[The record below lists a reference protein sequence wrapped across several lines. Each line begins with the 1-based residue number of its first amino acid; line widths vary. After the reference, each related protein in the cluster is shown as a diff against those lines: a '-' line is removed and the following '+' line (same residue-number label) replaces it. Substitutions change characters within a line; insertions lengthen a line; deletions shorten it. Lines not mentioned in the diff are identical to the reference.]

1 MHSSHTVCHVCSS
14 SLGPRRPPSYPTLSS
29 IDLFERLIDLLCLH
43 QGRKLEERMDNS
55 IEKKPKRG
63 IEKEHD
69 QSQVTCD
76 HSKHGDTDEM
86 SLLKAKNSPKKDILV
101 TI

>member
-1 MHSSHTVCHVCSS
+1 
-14 SLGPRRPPSYPTLSS
+14 
-29 IDLFERLIDLLCLH
+29 
-43 QGRKLEERMDNS
+43 MD
-55 IEKKPKRG
+55 IRIKKKPKSG

-86 SLLKAKNSPKKDILV
+86 SLIKAKNSPKKRHFGHYLNHSHVIPNLYDFLLWNTKVVALKFIQAVPPYNSSEAIQIGLWKEK
-101 TI
+101 TEI

>member
-1 MHSSHTVCHVCSS
+1 
-14 SLGPRRPPSYPTLSS
+14 
-29 IDLFERLIDLLCLH
+29 
-43 QGRKLEERMDNS
+43 MDIS

-69 QSQVTCD
+69 QSQVKCD

-86 SLLKAKNSPKKDILV
+86 SLLKAKNSSKKYISV

>member
-1 MHSSHTVCHVCSS
+1 
-14 SLGPRRPPSYPTLSS
+14 
-29 IDLFERLIDLLCLH
+29 
-43 QGRKLEERMDNS
+43 MD
-55 IEKKPKRG
+55 IRIKKKPKRG

-69 QSQVTCD
+69 QSQVKCD

-86 SLLKAKNSPKKDILV
+86 SLLKAIIHPKQEISV

>member
-1 MHSSHTVCHVCSS
+1 
-14 SLGPRRPPSYPTLSS
+14 
-29 IDLFERLIDLLCLH
+29 
-43 QGRKLEERMDNS
+43 MD
-55 IEKKPKRG
+55 IRIKKKPKSG

-86 SLLKAKNSPKKDILV
+86 SLIKAKNSPKKDISV